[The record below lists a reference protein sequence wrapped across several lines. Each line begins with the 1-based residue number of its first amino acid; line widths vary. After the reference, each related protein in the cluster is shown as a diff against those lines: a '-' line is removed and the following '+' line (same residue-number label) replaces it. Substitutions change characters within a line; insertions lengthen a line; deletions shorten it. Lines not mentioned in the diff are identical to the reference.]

1 MPLQERDDAA
11 VDPRLEKAT
20 EFANKALDREPAE
33 RTEAPEPREAKKP
46 VEQPSPRELIDKITF
61 PAHERVISSRRDR
74 EIQARMEAM
83 ERKLL
88 EKVEALVPK
97 PAPPQEPDFQTDPVA
112 WQEWRDQQ
120 FKEGLV
126 EEIVSRVSPPKD
138 PEQERFVS
146 EQQRALE
153 EVNTSM
159 RDYVEST
166 FQAQGYGSPAEAW
179 DGMQQRAQAYQ
190 ALRLQ
195 EIMQERHVDARTA
208 EAWRNAEIA
217 RDYRWAQQNGRD
229 PIALLDGLAMEK
241 IAQYAGSAGAKAT
254 VDEDARER
262 QKASSSSMAGGIGT
276 AAAPRATSDKPLTRM
291 SLKDVPRDRRAYRE
305 LIAKNRQPGET
316 LEAANRRVRT
326 QILKASR

>member
-1 MPLQERDDAA
+1 MPQQERDDAA
-11 VDPRLEKAT
+11 VDPRLERAIDLT
-20 EFANKALDREPAE
+20 NKTLDREPAE
-33 RTEAPEPREAKKP
+33 PAEAPEPREPKAP
-46 VEQPSPRELIDKITF
+46 VERFDARQTIDKITH
-61 PAHERVISSRRDR
+61 PAHERSISSRRDR
-74 EIQARMEAM
+74 EISRRMEEM

-88 EKVEALVPK
+88 ERVEALAPK
-97 PAPPQEPDFQTDPVA
+97 PAAPQEPDFQTDPVA
-112 WQEWRDQQ
+112 WQQWRDQQ
-120 FKEGLV
+120 FKDGLV
-126 EEIVSRVSPPKD
+126 EEIVNRVSPPKD
-138 PEQERFVS
+138 PEQERFAS
-146 EQQRALE
+146 EQRQALE

-166 FQAQGYGSPAEAW
+166 YEAQGYNSPAAAW

-190 ALRLQ
+190 QIRLQ

-208 EAWRNAEIA
+208 EAWRNNEIA
-217 RDYRWAQQNGRD
+217 QTYRWAQQNRRD

-241 IAQYAGSAGAKAT
+241 IAQYADGAGARAT

-262 QKASSSSMAGGIGT
+262 QRASSSSMAGGIST
-276 AAAPRATSDKPLTRM
+276 AVAPRVTSDKPLTRM
-291 SLKDVPRDRRAYRE
+291 SLKDVPRDRKAYSE